1 MDFEY
6 PTIRGIFKWITLVD
20 EMLLIKF
27 GMNLYGEYL
36 SSKKC
41 ATRA

>member
-6 PTIRGIFKWITLVD
+6 PYDKGDIKWITLVD

-27 GMNLYGEYL
+27 FMNLYGEYL